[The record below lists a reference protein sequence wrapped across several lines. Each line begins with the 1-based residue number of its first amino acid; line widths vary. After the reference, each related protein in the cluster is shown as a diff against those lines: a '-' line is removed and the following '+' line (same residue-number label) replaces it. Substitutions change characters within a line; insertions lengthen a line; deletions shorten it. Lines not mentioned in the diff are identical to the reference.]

1 MQKWKIA
8 TMMLAITVSSGES
21 RIIQTSA
28 AGKIPKYCST
38 TWLKAL
44 RLFAAG
50 PNSFQRLITRSR
62 TS

>member
-28 AGKIPKYCST
+28 AGKKV
-38 TWLKAL
+38 
-44 RLFAAG
+44 
-50 PNSFQRLITRSR
+50 PNTFPRRG
-62 TS
+62 